1 MPIAVDC
8 SSIEAG
14 LTLMT
19 PVLCCELVRLWMSN
33 SNQMGVTMAN
43 LAVALK
49 AEIQRL
55 ARKEIRAQ
63 MGVTKR
69 SVAQH
74 RQDIAE
80 LKRQNREQGRKL
92 AFLESQEKG
101 RLGTAAPE
109 NQSKGIRFSP
119 KWLKAHRSRLGL
131 SAADYGK
138 LIGVSSLTIYNWEQ
152 GKAQPRA
159 GKLAALASV
168 RTLGKREI
176 GKRLEML
183 GS

>member
-1 MPIAVDC
+1 
-8 SSIEAG
+8 
-14 LTLMT
+14 
-19 PVLCCELVRLWMSN
+19 
-33 SNQMGVTMAN
+33 MAN
-43 LAVALK
+43 LAVALRE
-49 AEIQRL
+49 EIRRL
-55 ARKEIRAQ
+55 ARKEVRSQ

-69 SVAQH
+69 SVMQH
-74 RQDIAE
+74 RGDIAE
-80 LKRQNREQGRKL
+80 LKRQIQDQGRKI

-101 RLGTAAPE
+101 RLGTATPE

-176 GKRLEML
+176 GKRLEVL
-183 GS
+183 GG

>member
-1 MPIAVDC
+1 
-8 SSIEAG
+8 
-14 LTLMT
+14 
-19 PVLCCELVRLWMSN
+19 
-33 SNQMGVTMAN
+33 MAN

-74 RQDIAE
+74 RRDIAE
-80 LKRQNREQGRKL
+80 LKRQSQEQGRKL
-92 AFLESQEKG
+92 AFLESQEKA
-101 RLGTAAPE
+101 RLAKVPLE
-109 NQSKGIRFSP
+109 REPKGVRFSP
-119 KWLKAHRSRLGL
+119 KWLKAHRGRLGL

-152 GKAQPRA
+152 GTAQPRA
-159 GKLAALASV
+159 GKLAALADV
-168 RTLGKREI
+168 RKLGKREI
-176 GKRLEML
+176 GKRLQVL
-183 GS
+183 QG